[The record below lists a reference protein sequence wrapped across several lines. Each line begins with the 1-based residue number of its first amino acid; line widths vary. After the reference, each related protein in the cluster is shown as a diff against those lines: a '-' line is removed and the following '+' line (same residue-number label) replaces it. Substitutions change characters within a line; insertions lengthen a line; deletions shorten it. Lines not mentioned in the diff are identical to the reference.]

1 MDHQQARR
9 ELAAAFRWAARLDY
23 HEGIANHFSAAVSD
37 DGQEFLIN
45 TRGMHF
51 SRAQASR
58 LALVKTTNQ
67 ASDTAP

>member
-51 SRAQASR
+51 FSRAGKS
-58 LALVKTTNQ
+58 VGVGDYN
-67 ASDTAP
+67 